1 MIDSENDQETRRS
14 ITKASITKQMRGEDW
29 DDANEE
35 ANNKTISDIYIAKMQ
50 RLLNSKGK
58 LHMIDIPSLMY
69 PVSSFEANARQIYK
83 EDTNSGAV
91 VIPRKVYK
99 QLIRDNESAIRRFAS
114 SKFSSSHRA
123 FKSAFETSE

>member
-1 MIDSENDQETRRS
+1 MIDSENDQEARRS
-14 ITKASITKQMRGEDW
+14 ITKASITKKMRGEDW
-29 DDANEE
+29 DEANEE
-35 ANNKTISDIYIAKMQ
+35 ANNSDIYITKMQ
-50 RLLNSKGK
+50 KLLNSKGK
-58 LHMIDIPSLMY
+58 LQMIDIPSLMY
-69 PVSSFEANARQIYK
+69 PVSSFEANARQIYR

-99 QLIRDNESAIRRFAS
+99 QLIRDNESAIRSFAS